1 VTSGSI
7 RRGDPVAKVSRW
19 NYTRA
24 FSDKRLRSTR
34 HLPVTPRHQHAIRFS
49 GGTIMPNFE
58 KYEILV
64 LGSGGSGKFVAWT
77 LAKEGRRTA
86 MVERG
91 PLGGACPNVACLPSK
106 NMVYSGKVISLA
118 RRGAEFGLK
127 MDSLSVDMKTVQ
139 LRKRVMVEGL
149 HQMHVDHTVAS
160 GAELIMGHARFVGPR
175 TVEVNLNSGEGK
187 RTISG
192 DQVFLDLGSRAA
204 MPDLPGLA
212 DANPMTHVE
221 ALELDRLPEHLI
233 VMGGGYV
240 GLELS
245 QAIRRFGSRVTV
257 IEAGSQ
263 LASREDPDVGAALLD
278 LFVDEGIEVLLGTHV
293 RSVEG
298 RSGDRIRVR
307 VADKRGERAIEGT
320 DLLVAVGRKANSD
333 GVGLE
338 RTGVE
343 LNEHGYIR
351 VNERLETTSA
361 NVWAMGDCAGS
372 PQFTHVAFDDF
383 RVVYANLN
391 GGNRTT
397 KNRLIPFCM
406 FTDPELARVGRNEL
420 EACRDGIEYR
430 MAKMPIAEVLRT
442 RTVSEP
448 RGLMKVLIGKTS
460 DEIIGFTAFGFE
472 ASEMM
477 AAAQTAMVG
486 HLPYTMLRDAIF
498 THPTMSEGLNELL
511 AIVPT

>member
-1 VTSGSI
+1 MSNI
-7 RRGDPVAKVSRW
+7 E
-19 NYTRA
+19 N
-24 FSDKRLRSTR
+24 
-34 HLPVTPRHQHAIRFS
+34 
-49 GGTIMPNFE
+49 
-58 KYEILV
+58 YEILV
-64 LGSGGSGKFVAWT
+64 LGSGGAGKFVAWT
-77 LAKEGRRTA
+77 LAKEGHRTA

-106 NMVYSGKVISLA
+106 NMVYSAKVISLA

-139 LRKRVMVEGL
+139 RRKRMMVEGL
-149 HQMHVDHTVAS
+149 HQMHVEQTTAS
-160 GAELIMGHARFVGPR
+160 GAELIMGRARFAGPR
-175 TVEVNLNSGEGK
+175 AMEVDLNRGGK

-192 DQVFLDLGSRAA
+192 DRVFLDLGSRAA
-204 MPDLPGLA
+204 MPNLPGLA
-212 DANPMTHVE
+212 EAKPMTHVE

-257 IEAGSQ
+257 IEAGPQ
-263 LASREDPDVGAALLD
+263 LAGREDPDIGAALLD
-278 LFVDEGIEVLLGTHV
+278 LFVDEGMEVLLGTQV
-293 RSVEG
+293 RRVEG
-298 RSGDRIRVR
+298 HSGDRVR
-307 VADKRGERAIEGT
+307 VYVNDKRGDHAIEGT
-320 DLLVAVGRKANSD
+320 DLLVAVGRKANTD
-333 GVGLE
+333 GIGLE
-338 RTGVE
+338 LTGVE
-343 LNEHGYIR
+343 LDDQGYIK
-351 VNERLETTSA
+351 VNEKLETTSA
-361 NVWAMGDCAGS
+361 NIWAMGDCAGS

-383 RVVYANLN
+383 RVVYTNLK

-420 EACRDGIEYR
+420 EARRDGIEYR
-430 MAKMPIAEVLRT
+430 LAKMPIAEVLRT

-448 RGLMKVLIGKTS
+448 RGLVKMLIGSRS
-460 DEIIGFTAFGFE
+460 DDIIGFTAFGFE

-477 AAAQTAMVG
+477 VAAQTAMAG
-486 HLPYTMLRDAIF
+486 HLPYTTLRDAIF

-511 AIVPT
+511 ANVPA